1 MPAQDPT
8 CHQEGN
14 MEEEAVAA
22 ELPTAWSEDPVTFQE
37 VLVDFSQEEWAQLAP
52 AQKILY
58 QDMML
63 ENCRNLT
70 SVGYHLCK
78 PRLLTQGELRT
89 RKRRFLQDTCAD
101 QNSQLK
107 TKETTA
113 GRNKVWEKPFTGRKG
128 APAQPRRKS
137 HEHSLCGKVIR
148 RNPGLATR
156 RNYTGAEREEREEC
170 GEAFGYPSFLWV
182 HVSSHAGERT
192 SKCSQCGK
200 AFSCNSSLGPHA

>member
-1 MPAQDPT
+1 MGPAGPRSKNPVPRHDAGEL
-8 CHQEGN
+8 QEPDFCGVSSLQAPPAHPGGAEN
-14 MEEEAVAA
+14 PEEEIS
-22 ELPTAWSEDPVTFQE
+22 P
-37 VLVDFSQEEWAQLAP
+37 
-52 AQKILY
+52 
-58 QDMML
+58 
-63 ENCRNLT
+63 R
-70 SVGYHLCK
+70 HLC
-78 PRLLTQGELRT
+78 RLL
-89 RKRRFLQDTCAD
+89 QDLNIIFAVSSTTTY